1 VTLTLDQIDALLTAG
16 SLAPSGGNTQPWQ
29 ATVQGKVIE
38 LRLDP
43 TRGSVVLD
51 PCADAAVMAL
61 GSFAEN
67 VALAASAIGLRTTT
81 DVHVDE
87 SRGPV
92 VRIELEADRSVMR
105 DELFD
110 VIATRSTNRR
120 PHAGSPIPDAILGR
134 LRAACASRCGHELL
148 AVSGR
153 DQKHAVA
160 DILAKAD
167 RVRVHNPALHHEM
180 FSELR
185 WSATA
190 ATDTCDGIDVR
201 SLHLPAPGRLLLRLA
216 RSRLVARHFMPAGL
230 LESLSRGLL
239 VRSSHLCTLVMPMP
253 RAPLSWFEGGRTL
266 QRVWLTAE
274 RHGLAVQPWTVLP
287 FLARHTACP
296 RAQSMSDDERHEIGQ
311 LADRLRAAFGVGEN
325 NHPFFVFRLFT
336 TPRATK
342 PAARR
347 PWRTFTD
354 VQGPDAGR
362 FGAGSAA
369 DAGSRHE

>member
-1 VTLTLDQIDALLTAG
+1 
-16 SLAPSGGNTQPWQ
+16 
-29 ATVQGKVIE
+29 VQGNLIE

-81 DVHVDE
+81 DFHPDVA
-87 SRGPV
+87 RGPV
-92 VRIELEADRSVMR
+92 VRIHLEADGSVTR
-105 DELFD
+105 DELSD

-120 PHAGSPIPDAILGR
+120 PHVGSPIPEALLER
-134 LRAACASRCGHELL
+134 LRAACASGCGHELL
-148 AVSGR
+148 AVSSR
-153 DQKHAVA
+153 EQKHAVA

-167 RVRVHNPALHHEM
+167 RVRVHNRALHHEM

-190 ATDTCDGIDVR
+190 ATDRCDGIDVR
-201 SLHLPAPGRLLLRLA
+201 SLHLPAPGRVLLRLA
-216 RSRLVARHFMPAGL
+216 ASRRVARHFMPAGVV
-230 LESLSRGLL
+230 ESLSRRLL
-239 VRSSHLCTLVMPMP
+239 VQSSHLCTLIMPMP

-287 FLARHTACP
+287 FLARHTECP
-296 RAQSMSDDERHEIGQ
+296 RAQSMTDDERHEIG
-311 LADRLRAAFGVGEN
+311 RLDVSLKATFGVPEN

-347 PWRTFTD
+347 PWRMFTEFK
-354 VQGPDAGR
+354 QPR
-362 FGAGSAA
+362 
-369 DAGSRHE
+369 